1 MKAFLM
7 FAANRAE
14 TGGRSFLFR
23 CGLALVLGAVTLG
36 WGIHADAA
44 INTWT
49 INDNLG
55 TSGNWSAGS
64 PPTGSGNAGSY
75 QDALFASASTT
86 GTTSAGTTN
95 LYSQSV
101 NVTNGSSYRFQPG
114 STSTFNF
121 RVGQTANGAAGEG
134 NSFTNGVSGSAQDL
148 VYLANNS
155 SLTLSGTTTSSPSVT
170 SNFSLRSSGNLRIL
184 AGSTFTLEGPVTSGS
199 SSIFTLTKVG
209 GGKVV
214 MGGANTY
221 TALTTISEGTLE
233 YAASNVMADNAPV
246 TVSGGLWDLKTFS
259 DTVGTV
265 TLSSG
270 TIAGTSGGLT
280 IKNDSQFSSGAV
292 SASLTGTSGFTVPTS
307 AGTVVFSG
315 VNTYSGTT
323 KISGGT
329 LRAMSAAALSSA
341 SNLNSGGSTSDSSKL
356 DFGAPSVAYQMNA
369 LSVGGIMRFTSST
382 GSASRVT
389 FQAASGNGFS
399 GAAATK
405 ILDADANSTVVVT
418 GTFDLASAALTS
430 TRVGRLQ
437 GAGNFVFNGPMIGSG
452 TSGSLTAGVSMQGTG
467 TATFNGANTYSGTT
481 DVTAGT
487 LVLGHASALGDGT
500 SGTVLSGGRIDLNGL
515 TLPSSESLTQSGTG
529 SLVNTN
535 SGTAATWAGP
545 VGANGTL
552 GLGGVGNLTLSGSL
566 TGAGNVSKTG
576 SGAVTLTAAA
586 YTGTTGVT
594 AGTLTFGAGSTMSSA
609 GTINV
614 AAGAV
619 LGVQTTLAHDVTGSG
634 TVSVLAGGTLSAAS
648 IGTTSLALSGS
659 ASSPAAFANTGGPMT
674 SLGSVSLGGYSRL
687 TLSTTGA
694 LAATGGVSISG
705 IGNTLAL
712 SGATS
717 AGPTYTLLSGTSLTN
732 SGSITLTGAAVGNQT
747 ILVGGSTTIGR
758 NTYNFNQTSTALQLA
773 VTGSN
778 FNMVWNGGPA
788 GTWDYTTANWQQDG
802 SGSNLTFVQGD
813 AATIGTA
820 STITVDSGTFGSG
833 VQASS
838 LSVSNAAGTVALSGS
853 AISTTGT
860 FGKSGAGDLTM
871 ANAATFGAGAWVSGG
886 SFTSNATTTVSAG
899 GVNVSGGVATLNAAS
914 TISGGITVTGGTA
927 AFNAANTV
935 TGAVAASGGGAIS
948 LGSMSGVGSGSI
960 SLDNGTLISTVASS
974 TLANVVAVGTGG
986 GTIVSTSGFT
996 LSGNVTGTSGI
1007 TAAGP
1012 GEVVLSGSLSSSTT
1026 GMSVS
1031 VAPGGSARLTGSTL
1045 KYLNNT
1051 GTVSGTLTFDNA
1063 TLVMRTPAALTGTGS
1078 IVLVGTTTLSG
1089 STGVGSTASIT
1100 APISGAGG
1108 LVVNGAS
1115 SRYVILGG
1123 SNTYA
1128 GGTQLNG
1135 DVGAAS
1141 NSAFG
1146 TGPVTSLGTGA
1157 RINNTSGGVLVVP
1170 NNLTTTA
1177 TATNVLGFTGA
1188 NPIQITGTVTGAGI
1202 LRASSGGIIDISQ
1215 QTLAT
1220 MQATGS
1226 IDMGNGGVI
1235 KAGSAANFGSLASIL
1250 ASGTPSP
1257 TLQALGNTG
1266 TITQAVRI
1274 GATNNNP
1281 VSFTVDTNG
1290 YAVTLGGVIQNL
1302 NSGTGGGITK
1312 AGSGTLTLTAANTY
1326 TGATNV
1332 SAGTLLV
1339 NGLLDPGSAVTV
1351 ASAAALGGSGTI
1363 GGSVSYSSGANFA
1376 FDPAATLTINGAT
1389 VTFGGFGVTNLQGL
1403 SSSTPD
1409 GTYTLMGG
1417 LATFDLTNVS
1427 NVGAGNAY
1435 ALGGGKTAY
1444 LQTAVSP
1451 NGFQLVVVPE
1461 PTSAVAVACSGL
1473 AALVVLA
1480 RRRRDRARA
1489 DEAAD
1494 KA

>member
-1 MKAFLM
+1 MKRHSMGSVVRSRVVAGIACLGLFLV
-7 FAANRAE
+7 AAEARA
-14 TGGRSFLFR
+14 
-23 CGLALVLGAVTLG
+23 
-36 WGIHADAA
+36 AD
-44 INTWT
+44 
-49 INDNLG
+49 LY
-55 TSGNWSAGS
+55 WSSSITANSLSTCTDGQGS
-64 PPTGSGNAGSY
+64 W
-75 QDALFASASTT
+75 QASASTSQRWFNPLT
-86 GTTSAGTTN
+86 GTTQFWGSGASSGSNATVQIGANNGNAATVGNPMTIGSTGGGNNPNVGAIVFAKAGSNGYFISAGSTATNFTSQLTINATGTSGVSAGTGIVVNADVVGDTTFTAIRSATSGQLVVNLGSAASQTWTN
-95 LYSQSV
+95 NSPTFGLIFTC
-101 NVTNGSSYRFQPG
+101 NVAGTGKNLTTNG
-114 STSTFNF
+114 
-121 RVGQTANGAAGEG
+121 
-134 NSFTNGVSGSAQDL
+134 
-148 VYLANNS
+148 
-155 SLTLSGTTTSSPSVT
+155 
-170 SNFSLRSSGNLRIL
+170 
-184 AGSTFTLEGPVTSGS
+184 
-199 SSIFTLTKVG
+199 
-209 GGKVV
+209 
-214 MGGANTY
+214 
-221 TALTTISEGTLE
+221 
-233 YAASNVMADNAPV
+233 
-246 TVSGGLWDLKTFS
+246 
-259 DTVGTV
+259 VGTV
-265 TLSSG
+265 TLSA
-270 TIAGTSGGLT
+270 TNTFNNLT
-280 IKNDSQFSSGAV
+280 VG
-292 SASLTGTSGFTVPTS
+292 
-307 AGTVVFSG
+307 
-315 VNTYSGTT
+315 
-323 KISGGT
+323 GGT
-329 LRAMSAAALSSA
+329 LRL
-341 SNLNSGGSTSDSSKL
+341 T
-356 DFGAPSVAYQMNA
+356 NA
-369 LSVGGIMRFTSST
+369 
-382 GSASRVT
+382 
-389 FQAASGNGFS
+389 QA
-399 GAAATK
+399 
-405 ILDADANSTVVVT
+405 
-418 GTFDLASAALTS
+418 
-430 TRVGRLQ
+430 
-437 GAGNFVFNGPMIGSG
+437 
-452 TSGSLTAGVSMQGTG
+452 
-467 TATFNGANTYSGTT
+467 
-481 DVTAGT
+481 
-487 LVLGHASALGDGT
+487 
-500 SGTVLSGGRIDLNGL
+500 
-515 TLPSSESLTQSGTG
+515 SGTG
-529 SLVNTN
+529 SLTVNAGGNLNLLAPITKNVAN
-535 SGTAATWAGP
+535 SGTITIGP
-545 VGANGTL
+545 
-552 GLGGVGNLTLSGSL
+552 
-566 TGAGNVSKTG
+566 
-576 SGAVTLTAAA
+576 
-586 YTGTTGVT
+586 
-594 AGTLTFGAGSTMSSA
+594 
-609 GTINV
+609 
-614 AAGAV
+614 
-619 LGVQTTLAHDVTGSG
+619 
-634 TVSVLAGGTLSAAS
+634 AGGLSASS
-648 IGTTSLALSGS
+648 IGTGALVLVGASGTTASFTSTSAATLAPASVTLGGNTTVTLASATAGILSSGAATISGANNVLSVGGVTS
-659 ASSPAAFANTGGPMT
+659 AGNTYTLFSGASLANTGT
-674 SLGSVSLGGYSRL
+674 
-687 TLSTTGA
+687 
-694 LAATGGVSISG
+694 
-705 IGNTLAL
+705 
-712 SGATS
+712 
-717 AGPTYTLLSGTSLTN
+717 
-732 SGSITLTGAAVGNQT
+732 ITLTGAAVGNQSLT
-747 ILVGGSTTIGR
+747 LGSTGTVGR
-758 NTYNFNQTSTALQLA
+758 TTYTFGSTATALQLA
-773 VTGSN
+773 VTGTVY
-778 FNMVWNGGPA
+778 NMVWNGGPT
-788 GTWDYTTANWQQDG
+788 GTWDYTTASWQQDG
-802 SGSNLTFVQGD
+802 TGSNIVFVQGD

-820 STITVDSGTFGSG
+820 STITVDSGTASG
-833 VQASS
+833 IQASS
-838 LSVSNAAGTVALSGS
+838 LTVNNAAGTVALSGS
-853 AISTTGT
+853 AITTTGT
-860 FGKSGAGDLTM
+860 FGKSGAGSLTM
-871 ANAATFGAGAWVSGG
+871 ANAATFGAGAWLSGGSMTTSGSTTVTSGGLNVSGGSLTANAATTITAGGLNVSGG

-914 TISGGITVTGGTA
+914 SISGGITVTGGTA

-960 SLDNGTLISTVASS
+960 SLDNGTLISTLASS

-996 LSGNVTGTSGI
+996 LSGNVTGTGGI

-1100 APISGAGG
+1100 APITGSGG

-1170 NNLTTTA
+1170 NNLTTTS
-1177 TATNVLGFTGA
+1177 TATNVLSFTGA

-1215 QTLAT
+1215 QTLST

-1235 KAGSAANFGSLASIL
+1235 RASSAANFGSLANIL

-1339 NGLLDPGSAVTV
+1339 NGSLDPGSAVTV

-1427 NVGAGNAY
+1427 NVGTGNAY

-1451 NGFQLVVVPE
+1451 NVFQLVVVPE
-1461 PTSAVAVACSGL
+1461 PTSALAVACSGL

-1480 RRRRDRARA
+1480 RRRRDRTRA
-1489 DEAAD
+1489 DEAAEE
-1494 KA
+1494 A

>member
-1 MKAFLM
+1 MIFAYNWDGVRGGERPGYSQAWSTDIKERVVKRHSSGSFVRSWVVAGIACLGQFLV
-7 FAANRAE
+7 AAEARAADLYWSSSITANSLSTCTDGQGSWQSSASTSNRWFNPLTGTTQFWGSGASSGSNATVQIGANNGSAATVGNPMTIGS
-14 TGGRSFLFR
+14 TGGGNNPNVGAIVFAKAGSNGYFISAGSTATNFTSQLF
-23 CGLALVLGAVTLG
+23 
-36 WGIHADAA
+36 
-44 INTWT
+44 INAT
-49 INDNLG
+49 G
-55 TSGNWSAGS
+55 TSGV
-64 PPTGSGNAGSY
+64 
-75 QDALFASASTT
+75 
-86 GTTSAGTTN
+86 SAGTGIVVNADVVGDTTFTAIRSATSGQLVVNLGSAASQTWTN
-95 LYSQSV
+95 NSPTFGLIFTC
-101 NVTNGSSYRFQPG
+101 NVAGAGKNLTTNG
-114 STSTFNF
+114 
-121 RVGQTANGAAGEG
+121 
-134 NSFTNGVSGSAQDL
+134 
-148 VYLANNS
+148 
-155 SLTLSGTTTSSPSVT
+155 
-170 SNFSLRSSGNLRIL
+170 
-184 AGSTFTLEGPVTSGS
+184 
-199 SSIFTLTKVG
+199 
-209 GGKVV
+209 
-214 MGGANTY
+214 
-221 TALTTISEGTLE
+221 
-233 YAASNVMADNAPV
+233 
-246 TVSGGLWDLKTFS
+246 
-259 DTVGTV
+259 VGTV
-265 TLSSG
+265 TLSATNSFNN
-270 TIAGTSGGLT
+270 LT
-280 IKNDSQFSSGAV
+280 VG
-292 SASLTGTSGFTVPTS
+292 
-307 AGTVVFSG
+307 
-315 VNTYSGTT
+315 
-323 KISGGT
+323 GGT
-329 LRAMSAAALSSA
+329 L
-341 SNLNSGGSTSDSSKL
+341 KL
-356 DFGAPSVAYQMNA
+356 TNA
-369 LSVGGIMRFTSST
+369 
-382 GSASRVT
+382 
-389 FQAASGNGFS
+389 QA
-399 GAAATK
+399 
-405 ILDADANSTVVVT
+405 
-418 GTFDLASAALTS
+418 
-430 TRVGRLQ
+430 
-437 GAGNFVFNGPMIGSG
+437 
-452 TSGSLTAGVSMQGTG
+452 
-467 TATFNGANTYSGTT
+467 
-481 DVTAGT
+481 
-487 LVLGHASALGDGT
+487 
-500 SGTVLSGGRIDLNGL
+500 
-515 TLPSSESLTQSGTG
+515 SGTG
-529 SLVNTN
+529 SLTVNAGGNLNLLAPITKNVAN
-535 SGTAATWAGP
+535 SGTITIGAGGGLSASSIGTGALVLAGASGTTASFTSTSAATLAPASVTMGGNATITLASATAGILSS
-545 VGANGTL
+545 GAATISGTNNL
-552 GLGGVGNLTLSGSL
+552 LSVGGVT
-566 TGAGNVSKTG
+566 
-576 SGAVTLTAAA
+576 
-586 YTGTTGVT
+586 
-594 AGTLTFGAGSTMSSA
+594 SA
-609 GTINV
+609 GTTYTLFS
-614 AAGAV
+614 GA
-619 LGVQTTLAHDVTGSG
+619 
-634 TVSVLAGGTLSAAS
+634 
-648 IGTTSLALSGS
+648 SL
-659 ASSPAAFANTGGPMT
+659 ANTGT
-674 SLGSVSLGGYSRL
+674 
-687 TLSTTGA
+687 
-694 LAATGGVSISG
+694 
-705 IGNTLAL
+705 
-712 SGATS
+712 
-717 AGPTYTLLSGTSLTN
+717 
-732 SGSITLTGAAVGNQT
+732 ITLTGAAVGNQSLALGT
-747 ILVGGSTTIGR
+747 TGTIGR
-758 NTYNFNQTSTALQLA
+758 TTYTFGSTATALQLA
-773 VTGSN
+773 VTGTVY
-778 FNMVWNGGPA
+778 NMVWNGGPT
-788 GTWDYTTANWQQDG
+788 GTWDYTTASWQQDG
-802 SGSNLTFVQGD
+802 TGSNIVFVQGD

-838 LSVSNAAGTVALSGS
+838 LSVSNAVGTVALSGS

-860 FGKSGAGDLTM
+860 FGKSGAGSFTM
-871 ANAATFGAGAWVSGG
+871 ANAATFGSGAWVSGGSMTTSGSTTVTSGGLNVSGG

-914 TISGGITVTGGTA
+914 SIAGGITVTGGTA

-948 LGSMSGVGSGSI
+948 LGSMSGVGTGSI

-986 GTIVSTSGFT
+986 GTIASTSGFT

-1141 NSAFG
+1141 NTAFG
-1146 TGPVTSLGTGA
+1146 TGAVTSLGTGA

-1170 NNLTTTA
+1170 NNLTTTS
-1177 TATNVLGFTGA
+1177 TATNVLAFTGA

-1202 LRASSGGIIDISQ
+1202 LRASSSGIIDISQ
-1215 QTLAT
+1215 QTLST

-1235 KAGSAANFGSLASIL
+1235 KASSAANFGSLASIL

-1363 GGSVSYSSGANFA
+1363 GGSVSYSSGAKFA

-1427 NVGAGNAY
+1427 NVGTGNAY

-1451 NGFQLVVVPE
+1451 NVFQLVVVPE
-1461 PTSAVAVACSGL
+1461 PTSALAVACSGL

-1480 RRRRDRARA
+1480 RRRRDRTRA